1 MNNTEGTCPHCR
13 TTLSQSSVIVN
24 GRFAHQPG
32 SGLHVNGERLAAV
45 PSVHRFAGVLMR
57 ARGRV
62 VSDEHVANAL
72 GMEDGDIRAHIA
84 VIACLARKAFEAIG
98 LERPFARS
106 RGKGFAWVGDD
117 REIVMEASR
126 CSICISCGYN
136 LVNES
141 FVESGPFS
149 HDPRTGLAY
158 VSGVPLKGPAQLHSM
173 IGTLMRSEGAIIPF
187 DVIADR
193 MGSDSDNPS
202 RLVRTLVHR
211 LRRTMRHHGA
221 DLPIRTIHAIGY
233 QWIGDDPEHRPKY
246 HGPPV
251 PAEIREGQVTGPDLT
266 SRLKAIAH
274 AEHACGCPVQGPGM
288 SAGEWSW
295 SRTTG
300 LRHKTSP
307 FVQGS
312 TPSMVVA
319 HVMAA
324 SGRYVHAARHLGH
337 VLGGD
342 PVNAA
347 NHLNVLVCKLRA
359 KAAEHG
365 IEVPISAKSG
375 RGIRWHGEPPT
386 LHWADAREDCAS
398 CSTRTERIRSLGG
411 ESAERVTH
419 PTTLQGRPLLLAD
432 LMSAMPGRVVPAD
445 RLLELIG
452 SAGGP
457 KIIAVYMVAIRRS
470 YRDAGLPDPVRSHWG
485 AGYEWLEHACRTVE
499 DER

>member
-13 TTLSQSSVIVN
+13 TTLSQNSIITN
-24 GRFAHQPG
+24 GRFVHQPG
-32 SGLHVNGERLAAV
+32 TGLHVNGERLAAV
-45 PSVHRFAGVLMR
+45 PSVHRLAGVLMR
-57 ARGRV
+57 AKGRV
-62 VSDEHVANAL
+62 VSDEHVADAL

-84 VIACLARKAFEAIG
+84 VIACLGRKAFEAMG
-98 LERPFARS
+98 LECPFARR
-106 RGKGFAWVGDD
+106 RGEGFAWVGDD
-117 REIVMEASR
+117 REIVMAANR

-149 HDPRTGLAY
+149 HDPRTGLAS
-158 VSGVPLKGPAQLHSM
+158 VSGVPLKGPAQMHSM
-173 IGTLMRSEGAIIPF
+173 IGTFMRSEGAIIPF

-193 MGSDSDNPS
+193 MGSDSDDPS

-211 LRRTMRHHGA
+211 LRRIMRHHGA
-221 DLPIRTIHAIGY
+221 DLPIRTIHAVGY
-233 QWIGDDPEHRPKY
+233 QWIGDDPESRSRY

-251 PAEIREGQVTGPDLT
+251 PADVREGRITGPDLT
-266 SRLKAIAH
+266 SRLGEVPH
-274 AEHACGCPVQGPGM
+274 AEHACGCPIQGPGM

-300 LRHKTSP
+300 LRHETSS

-312 TPSMVVA
+312 TPSTVMA

-337 VLGGD
+337 VIVGD
-342 PVNAA
+342 PINAA
-347 NHLNVLVCKLRA
+347 NHLNVLVCNLRA

-365 IEVPISAKSG
+365 VEVPISARNG
-375 RGIRWHGEPPT
+375 RGIRWRGEPPI
-386 LHWADAREDCAS
+386 LHWADPRKDCPS
-398 CSTRTERIRSLGG
+398 CSTRSERIRSLIG
-411 ESAERVTH
+411 EKAKRVTH
-419 PTTLQGRPLLLAD
+419 PATLLGRPLLVAD
-432 LMSAMPGRVVPAD
+432 MISATHGRIVPTD

-457 KIIAVYMVAIRRS
+457 KIVAVYMVAIRRS
-470 YRDAGLPDPVRSHWG
+470 YRDAGLPDPVRNHRG
-485 AGYEWLEHACRTVE
+485 TGYEWLEHPRRTVE
-499 DER
+499 DGR